1 LALINDIATVIGLVT
16 GVSGFTLGLLNYLRD
31 KPRVKVE
38 LSWEMTTT
46 DTQEKVGVIRVA
58 NVGRRPV
65 FLSHVALK
73 IPKGY
78 GESYLILRDGINGR
92 KLSEGDAPI
101 SFPVTYDNME
111 KYSKV
116 WSDILAQVNDSAGKV
131 YLSKK
136 AIVEPI
142 PSWVKES

>member
-1 LALINDIATVIGLVT
+1 MALINDVATVIGLVT

-31 KPRVKVE
+31 KPSVKVE

-58 NVGRRPV
+58 NVGRRPI

-78 GESYLILRDGINGR
+78 GESYLILRDSINGQ
-92 KLSEGDAPI
+92 KLSEGDAPL
-101 SFPVTYDNME
+101 SFPVTYDRME
-111 KYSKV
+111 KYSKD
-116 WSDILAQVNDSAGKV
+116 WRNILAQVNDSAGKI

-136 AIVEPI
+136 AVIEPK
-142 PSWVKES
+142 PSWVK